1 MSETAALPVD
11 ARLEANSRR
20 AAQRRNLSRAVKDAR
35 ERLSSSSGTNITFDY
50 ELTFTY
56 ARNRISTLLV
66 IPALTFLIAGAAA
79 LLTDIKAAGLWFI
92 AAMITHA
99 LVVLGCRKF
108 LEIPEHDVDL
118 ARWRRR
124 FILREFLFGLS
135 WVGLFIL
142 PFDSGHAL
150 QVFQFS
156 ASIIAIGMM
165 TILTSNLAKGA
176 LASTLPIT
184 VGLIA
189 SLVLHQELLSYL
201 MAAIT
206 ASAQI
211 LFYLLGQRL
220 HTSSLAIT
228 AYRAEKDLLIA
239 ELEHAQAVSEDSRRR
254 AEEANVAK
262 SRFLATISHEL
273 RTPLNAILGF
283 SEVMRDEVLG
293 PLKNDTYK
301 EYITDIHASGNH
313 LLNLINEILD
323 LSRIE
328 AGRFQMEE
336 EPVVLI
342 YVIEECINL
351 VNLKAKNKDIKV
363 LEAFEDNLP
372 RLWADERSVR
382 QVVLNLLS
390 NAIKF
395 TPTGGEV
402 TIKAG
407 WTASGGQYVSVRDNG
422 PGISEEEIPI
432 VLSAFGQGAIAI
444 KSAEQGTGLGLP
456 IVQAII
462 EMHGGTF
469 DLHSKLREGTE
480 AIATFPASRVL
491 EAMPPIE
498 ESESQPARAVGGQR

>member
-1 MSETAALPVD
+1 MSETAPLPVD

-20 AAQRRNLSRAVKDAR
+20 AKQRRNLSQAVKEAR

-56 ARNRISTLLV
+56 ARNRISTFLV
-66 IPALTFLIAGAAA
+66 FPALTLVIAAA
-79 LLTDIKAAGLWFI
+79 AAFLSDVLAAGLWF
-92 AAMITHA
+92 AGAMIAHI
-99 LVVLGCRKF
+99 LVVLGCRAF
-108 LEIPEHDVDL
+108 LDVPEHEVDL
-118 ARWRRR
+118 ARWRRG
-124 FILREFLFGLS
+124 FIVRELLFGLS
-135 WVGLFIL
+135 WTGLFIL
-142 PFDSGHAL
+142 PFNDGQAL

-165 TILTSNLAKGA
+165 TILTSNLAKGS
-176 LASTLPIT
+176 LAATVPVTLGLT
-184 VGLIA
+184 VTFA
-189 SLVLHQELLSYL
+189 LHQDLLFYL

-206 ASAQI
+206 VSAQV

-220 HTSSLAIT
+220 HTSSLAII

-293 PLKNDTYK
+293 PLQNESYK
-301 EYITDIHASGNH
+301 EYVIDIHASGNH

-328 AGRFQMEE
+328 AGKFQMEE

-351 VNLKAKNKDIKV
+351 VEMRARNKDIKIH
-363 LEAFEDNLP
+363 EAFEEDLP
-372 RLWADERSVR
+372 RLYADERSVR
-382 QVVLNLLS
+382 QIVLNLLS

-402 TIKAG
+402 IIKAG

-422 PGISEEEIPI
+422 PGISEDEIPI

-456 IVQAII
+456 IVQAIV

-491 EAMPPIE
+491 EAMPPMA
-498 ESESQPARAVGGQR
+498 ESNNQPARLAGGRR

>member
-1 MSETAALPVD
+1 M
-11 ARLEANSRR
+11 ANRKR
-20 AAQRRNLSRAVKDAR
+20 AEQRRNLSRAVKDAR

-56 ARNRISTLLV
+56 ARNRISTFLV
-66 IPALTFLIAGAAA
+66 IPALTLFIAGAAA
-79 LLTDIKAAGLWFI
+79 LLSDPSSAASWF
-92 AAMITHA
+92 AGTMITHLLIA
-99 LVVLGCRKF
+99 VGCRGF
-108 LEIPEHDVDL
+108 LAIPEHEVNL
-118 ARWRRR
+118 NRWRRR
-124 FILREFLFGLS
+124 FIASEFLFGLS
-135 WVGLFIL
+135 WAGLFFL
-142 PFDSGHAL
+142 PFTVDQSF

-156 ASIIAIGMM
+156 ASIIAIGML
-165 TILTSNLAKGA
+165 TILTSNLSK
-176 LASTLPIT
+176 STLAATIPIT
-184 VGLIA
+184 LGLTL
-189 SLVLHQELLSYL
+189 SFVLHQDLISYL

-206 ASAQI
+206 LTAQV
-211 LFYLLGQRL
+211 LFFLLGQRL
-220 HTSSLAIT
+220 HTSSMAIV

-239 ELEHAQAVSEDSRRR
+239 ELEHAQAISEDSRRR

-293 PLKNDTYK
+293 PLQNDTYK
-301 EYITDIHASGNH
+301 EYVGDIHSSGKH

-328 AGRFQMEE
+328 AGRFQMDE

-342 YVIEECINL
+342 YVIEECLNL

-363 LEAFEDNLP
+363 REAFEENLP
-372 RLWADERSVR
+372 RLWADERSLR
-382 QVVLNLLS
+382 QIVLNLLS

-395 TPTGGEV
+395 TPTGGEITV
-402 TIKAG
+402 KAG
-407 WTASGGQYVSVRDNG
+407 WTSGGGQYVSVRDNG
-422 PGISEEEIPI
+422 PGIAADEIPI

-456 IVQAII
+456 IVQAIV

-469 DLHSKLREGTE
+469 DLRSKLREGTE

-491 EAMPPIE
+491 EAMPPITE
-498 ESESQPARAVGGQR
+498 DTPKPAKTAAGQR

>member
-1 MSETAALPVD
+1 MSDTAPLPID
-11 ARLEANSRR
+11 SRLEANSRR
-20 AAQRRNLSRAVKDAR
+20 ARQRRDLSRAVNDAR

-56 ARNRISTLLV
+56 ARNRISTVLV
-66 IPALTFLIAGAAA
+66 FPVLTLIVATAAA
-79 LLTDIKAAGLWFI
+79 LLSDIQAAGLWFAGTLI
-92 AAMITHA
+92 AHV
-99 LVVLGCRKF
+99 LVVLGCRSF
-108 LEIPEHDVDL
+108 LAIPEQDVKL
-118 ARWRRR
+118 ARWRRS

-135 WVGLFIL
+135 WTGLFIL
-142 PFDSGHAL
+142 PFTDGQAL
-150 QVFQFS
+150 SVFQFS
-156 ASIIAIGMM
+156 ASIIAIGMI
-165 TILTSNLAKGA
+165 TILTSNLSKGSLAATVPITAGLTLTFILHQDLLTYIMAAMA
-176 LASTLPIT
+176 LA
-184 VGLIA
+184 
-189 SLVLHQELLSYL
+189 
-201 MAAIT
+201 
-206 ASAQI
+206 AQV
-211 LFYLLGQRL
+211 LFYLMGQRL
-220 HTSSLAIT
+220 FTSSLAIV

-293 PLKNDTYK
+293 PMQNDTYK
-301 EYITDIHASGNH
+301 DYVGDIHTSGHH

-328 AGRFQMEE
+328 AGRYQMEE

-351 VNLKAKNKDIKV
+351 LDLKAKNKDIKV
-363 LEAFEDNLP
+363 LSAFEDNLP

-382 QVVLNLLS
+382 QIVLNLLS

-395 TPTGGEV
+395 TPTGGEI

-422 PGISEEEIPI
+422 PGIAEEEIPI

-444 KSAEQGTGLGLP
+444 KSAEEGTGLGLP
-456 IVQAII
+456 IVQAIV

-469 DLHSKLREGTE
+469 NLHSKLREGTE

-491 EAMPPIE
+491 EAMPPIDEAE
-498 ESESQPARAVGGQR
+498 EQPHPSARAR